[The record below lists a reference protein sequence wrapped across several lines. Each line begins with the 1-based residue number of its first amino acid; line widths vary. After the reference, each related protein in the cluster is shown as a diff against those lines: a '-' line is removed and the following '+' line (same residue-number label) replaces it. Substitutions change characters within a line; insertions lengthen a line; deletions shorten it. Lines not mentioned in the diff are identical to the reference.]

1 MAFVDWLN
9 VEEVDHA
16 KPYKTFNDLKDG
28 DNIYIVDFKQMEIR
42 ELKISDYKKKDRSD
56 YKSKNLTEVE
66 FKVNESYNTK
76 NKNNSYCIGNS
87 YVRISDGNQYFSNA
101 YVDYTEVYYSTDSRI
116 ANIILKLLQYRN
128 SYQWNC
134 LTGIFGNPMG
144 QYAHQQIK
152 LC

>member
-1 MAFVDWLN
+1 MAFVDWSQ

-28 DNIYIVDFKQMEIR
+28 DTIYIVDFKQMEIR
-42 ELKISDYKKKDRSD
+42 ELKISDYNKKDRSR

-76 NKNNSYCIGNS
+76 YQNNSYYIGNS
-87 YVRISDGNQYFSNA
+87 LVRISDGNQYFSDA
-101 YVDYTEVYYSTDSRI
+101 HVDYTEVYYATDSRI
-116 ANIILKLLQYRN
+116 ANIILRLLQSRN
-128 SYQWNC
+128 SYQWSC

-144 QYAHQQIK
+144 QYAHRQIK